1 MQPAAFGGLRLQMQA
16 SARSDHD
23 SLRRIGTP
31 GMMHTSTLSF
41 RVATLNLEQDHK
53 RWDARREL
61 VIDQLAAL
69 QPDVVA
75 FNEIC
80 LPLQTGRW
88 LQRMARERLGR
99 PFALLQQS
107 TVNGS
112 SLVEGEALLT
122 RYPVVETANWD
133 YRTLDMVAQVVRLEI
148 EGRLLDVYVTHLY
161 RSRGDDALRL
171 YQVQQLLAWIE
182 TRDDVD
188 ARVVCGD
195 FNATLEMPS
204 AQRMASVFRPTQTA
218 PTAFTPLQDT
228 DGSVSHPYW
237 DRFDRCI
244 DDIWVAGPLTIR
256 ASGVCFNTPSAT
268 DFTLWPSDHAGV
280 WADLVFI

>member
-1 MQPAAFGGLRLQMQA
+1 MPWRM
-16 SARSDHD
+16 
-23 SLRRIGTP
+23 
-31 GMMHTSTLSF
+31 
-41 RVATLNLEQDHK
+41 ATLNLEQDHK

-69 QPDVVA
+69 QPDVIA

-80 LPLQTGRW
+80 MPLQTGRW
-88 LQRMARERLGR
+88 LQRMARERLGI

-107 TVNGS
+107 KVNGT
-112 SLVEGEALLT
+112 SLVDGEALLT
-122 RYPVVETANWD
+122 RYPVVEAANWG
-133 YRTLDMVAQVVRLEI
+133 YRTLDMVAQVVRLDL
-148 EGRLLDVYVTHLY
+148 EGRWLDVYVTHLY

-182 TRDDVD
+182 TRDDVE

-204 AQRMASVFRPTQTA
+204 AQLMASVFHPTQTA

-228 DGSVSHPYW
+228 DGSVSHPSW
-237 DRFDRCI
+237 GRFDRCI
-244 DDIWVAGPLTIR
+244 DYIWVAGPLAVR

-268 DFTLWPSDHAGV
+268 DPTLWPSDHAGV
-280 WADLVFI
+280 WADLTFV